1 MFAFPISQASV
12 LRKAR
17 VGSEYKIRVGG
28 GDDSEEYTQLQFSSK
43 KKKKLFA
50 QTTNHLQIIC
60 YPSTILYEL
69 KSDTSQLPQTQTL
82 VWPAAAA
89 SCEEQPRALPDGHS
103 VTALLQRGW
112 GQAGL
117 GEAICKGLSI
127 CHSVFRGVWSCCSLP
142 VIFGFLPLG
151 PVTLCCGYVAMLV
164 HHKHPHN
171 YPPVCSFLYPFKE
184 TTH

>member
-1 MFAFPISQASV
+1 MTVRNIHSCSF
-12 LRKAR
+12 
-17 VGSEYKIRVGG
+17 
-28 GDDSEEYTQLQFSSK
+28 LQ
-43 KKKKLFA
+43 KKKKLFT

-151 PVTLCCGYVAMLV
+151 PVTLCCGYAATLV

-171 YPPVCSFLYPFKE
+171 YPFLYPFLYPFKE